1 MKPPVRFL
9 DEDAVVL
16 RAHVSAHGAEERLH
30 GGPVDVLRPKSER
43 RAQSWPRD
51 IIEAQCRGL
60 GCFVEEL
67 AQHTV
72 ALQSPLGRP
81 RPAGPARA
89 LCLFASL
96 RCFGLRGSQAQT
108 FPLAPGFE
116 AFLLRPSAR
125 RASFFFLLSLLT
137 LPSTRRRLP
146 QRPVA
151 LELGYLAARLG
162 DEFFV
167 HAQFVECFCHLVLFI
182 LRLRLR

>member
-89 LCLFASL
+89 LPLCVVALL
-96 RCFGLRGSQAQT
+96 RPPRQPGANVPARARLRGVLAPPERAPRIVLLP
-108 FPLAPGFE
+108 PLAPDAPEHAPPPPTAAG
-116 AFLLRPSAR
+116 RAR
-125 RASFFFLLSLLT
+125 ARLSCGE
-137 LPSTRRRLP
+137 TRR
-146 QRPVA
+146 
-151 LELGYLAARLG
+151 
-162 DEFFV
+162 
-167 HAQFVECFCHLVLFI
+167 
-182 LRLRLR
+182 